1 MQQQQLIDQNVCG
14 SKSVKELGAVLID
27 VDRYLQALK
36 MCVGNI

>member
-1 MQQQQLIDQNVCG
+1 MQQQQLMDQNVYG
-14 SKSVKELGAVLID
+14 SKSVKELGAVLVD